1 MEKLYLTMKYNLPEV
16 TLSNEVIKKGLPSI
30 TKMLEISKAAG
41 LQCQNGD
48 LKMCEKF
55 SSVAKQLVFLPVTEV
70 DSDIIALLSNKTIKP
85 SVILNLFD
93 VAVNYST

>member
-1 MEKLYLTMKYNLPEV
+1 
-16 TLSNEVIKKGLPSI
+16 
-30 TKMLEISKAAG
+30 
-41 LQCQNGD
+41 
-48 LKMCEKF
+48 MCEKF